1 MRLAHFRSFAAG
13 VTAAAV
19 LVTLLSPAIADYR
32 PGRIAAALQPF
43 VEQNT
48 LAGAVTLVANKDKVL
63 SLEAVGWADIDK
75 KKAMQT
81 DNVFWIAS
89 MSKAMTAAGLM
100 ILVDEGKVKL
110 DDPVEKYLPE
120 YAGQML
126 ASKGEDGRFELKKP
140 SQPITVRQIL
150 SHTSGMP
157 FKSSIEQPVLDIY
170 TLRERTVSYAV
181 TPLQTEPGTAYQYSN
196 AGINTA
202 GMIIEKVSGMKYED
216 FMHDRL
222 LEPLGMKDT
231 TFWPDESQ
239 VARLAKSYRPTAAK
253 DGLEEFTITQ
263 LTYPLTDTKRQC
275 MPAGGYFS
283 TAMDVSK
290 FCRMLLNK
298 GTLGSKRILSEE
310 AVKQMTRVQSG
321 EAKTKDQLAD
331 YGFCLKIT
339 TREGGEGTL
348 SVGSYGH
355 GGAYATQMWVDPVR
369 ELVVIFMVQH
379 GGFPFDAGKKINPTV
394 LKAALE

>member
-1 MRLAHFRSFAAG
+1 MTSLPLRPF
-13 VTAAAV
+13 VVVCTAAILFLASLAPV
-19 LVTLLSPAIADYR
+19 SADYK

-43 VEQNT
+43 VSQNT
-48 LAGAVTLVANKDKVL
+48 LAGAVTLVASKDKVL
-63 SLEAVGWADIDK
+63 SLEAVGWADIAK
-75 KKAMQT
+75 KKTMQT
-81 DNVFWIAS
+81 DDVFWIAS

-120 YAGQML
+120 FAGQML
-126 ASKGEDGRFELKKP
+126 AAKGDDGRYELKKP

-150 SHTSGMP
+150 CHTSGMP

-170 TLRERTVSYAV
+170 TLRQRTISYAV
-181 TPLQTEPGTAYQYSN
+181 TPLQTEPGAAYQYSN

-202 GMIIEKVSGMKYED
+202 AMIIEIVSGTKYED
-216 FMHDRL
+216 FMNERL

-231 TFWPDESQ
+231 TFWPDEDQ
-239 VARLAKSYRPTAAK
+239 VERLAKSYKPNATK
-253 DGLEEFTITQ
+253 DGLEETTVTQ
-263 LTYPLTDTKRQC
+263 LTYPLTNAKRQC

-298 GTLGSKRILSEE
+298 GTLNGKKILSAD
-310 AVKQMTRVQSG
+310 AVKQMTTVQSG

-331 YGFCLKIT
+331 YGFGLKIT
-339 TREGGEGTL
+339 TTEGGEDSL

-369 ELVVIFMVQH
+369 ERVVVLMVQH
-379 GGFPFDAGKKINPTV
+379 GGFPFDGGKKINPTV

>member
-1 MRLAHFRSFAAG
+1 MKAFPRRSFA
-13 VTAAAV
+13 VTAIAV
-19 LVTLLSPAIADYR
+19 FLALLSPASADYK

-43 VEQNT
+43 VGQNT
-48 LAGAVTLVANKDKVL
+48 LAGAVTLVASKDKVL
-63 SLEAVGWADIDK
+63 SLEAVGWADINK
-75 KKAMQT
+75 KKAMQP
-81 DNVFWIAS
+81 DSVFWIAS

-110 DDPVEKYLPE
+110 DDAVEKYLPE

-126 ASKGEDGRFELKKP
+126 AVKGEDGRYELKKP

-150 SHTSGMP
+150 SHTSGLP

-170 TLRERTVSYAV
+170 TLRQRTISYAV
-181 TPLQTEPGTAYQYSN
+181 TPLQTEPGAAYQYSN

-202 GMIIEKVSGMKYED
+202 GMIIEIVSGMKYEE
-216 FMHDRL
+216 FMNERL

-231 TFWPDESQ
+231 TFWPDEDQ
-239 VARLAKSYRPTAAK
+239 VVRLAKSYRPNEAK
-253 DGLEEFTITQ
+253 DGLEEFPISQ
-263 LTYPLTDTKRQC
+263 LTYPLTNTKRQC

-298 GTLGSKRILSEE
+298 GKLEGKRILSEE
-310 AVKQMTRVQSG
+310 SVKQMTMVQSG
-321 EAKTKDQLAD
+321 EAKWKDHLAD
-331 YGFCLKIT
+331 YGFGLKIT
-339 TREGGEGTL
+339 TNQGGDEGL
-348 SVGSYGH
+348 SIGSYGH
-355 GGAYATQMWVDPVR
+355 GGAFATQMWVDPVR
-369 ELVVIFMVQH
+369 ERVVILMVQH